1 MNGVINNETE
11 KFYAF
16 SSITNAPL
24 PRVDYTATLLFNGVI
39 DFIGGREINNL
50 VNVYINQ
57 ANKYSSDEKIIIF
70 DGNKD
75 DIITPVLNPL
85 AVLNTKVVPYEWSVP
100 TPAPSYL

>member
-50 VNVYINQ
+50 VN
-57 ANKYSSDEKIIIF
+57 F
-70 DGNKD
+70 
-75 DIITPVLNPL
+75 PL
-85 AVLNTKVVPYEWSVP
+85 YDMKVDRWS
-100 TPAPSYL
+100 TMTA